1 MRASWWNPG
10 VMGLLGAVAF
20 VSTNVECTGD
30 DKDKDGIGS
39 FADNCPDV
47 ANASQADTDGDR
59 IGDACDK
66 CPTEYAETSPDGCP
80 VAEEHCSDAVDDDG
94 DALVDCDDP
103 DCSEDPLCQGQGGGG
118 SGGGGA
124 GGGGQGGGGAGG
136 GGQGGGGAGGGG
148 RGRWRRGRRRGRGR
162 ERLLLGRLV
171 RARRPR
177 DVHLQRLPER
187 ALRRGEQRLPLRDL
201 RRRPRLLELQR
212 RRGLL
217 TQQRGLRLR
226 RLPVL
231 LSRCPVAGG

>member
-136 GGQGGGGAGGGG
+136 GGAGGGGAGGGG
-148 RGRWRRGRRRGRGR
+148 
-162 ERLLLGRLV
+162 
-171 RARRPR
+171 
-177 DVHLQRLPER
+177 
-187 ALRRGEQRLPLRDL
+187 
-201 RRRPRLLELQR
+201 
-212 RRGLL
+212 
-217 TQQRGLRLR
+217 
-226 RLPVL
+226 
-231 LSRCPVAGG
+231 AGGASACFLGDSCALGDPVTCTCNGCPNELCGGANSDCLCGICDGDPGCSSCNDDGVCSPSSEGCGCADCQSFCQGAP